1 LRARAEDQ
9 PAQRKLNT
17 PAWHM
22 PPQGQLITHLS
33 QNTTAPKWSFGGR
46 SDVGGRPSTPGPGA
60 YGEAS
65 SRFRCPS
72 YGFGTSTRECS
83 RPSTAPGPGQY
94 ALERPASAGP
104 RYGFGSSQRGPR
116 WGPGTPGPGSY
127 QPNFGATRHDAP
139 KYTARARRDGGR
151 GPSDTPGPGTYQAR
165 QRPES
170 AKSPEWGFGTSDR
183 LHTGGNYSPG
193 PGTYQSPATLGDGG
207 PKYTCRARNDGAGG
221 GGETPGPGT
230 YGGQFTQFGY

>member
-1 LRARAEDQ
+1 
-9 PAQRKLNT
+9 
-17 PAWHM
+17 M

-94 ALERPASAGP
+94 ALDHASC
-104 RYGFGSSQRGPR
+104 RSS
-116 WGPGTPGPGSY
+116 
-127 QPNFGATRHDAP
+127 
-139 KYTARARRDGGR
+139 
-151 GPSDTPGPGTYQAR
+151 
-165 QRPES
+165 
-170 AKSPEWGFGTSDR
+170 
-183 LHTGGNYSPG
+183 
-193 PGTYQSPATLGDGG
+193 
-207 PKYTCRARNDGAGG
+207 GG
-221 GGETPGPGT
+221 GDTPGPGT